1 MDQSRD
7 AAIIRAE
14 HQLVAAARDGSAV
27 AFEALVD
34 RYYVPIHS
42 YLLRQCGDAELAR
55 DLTQETFLDAY
66 RDRARIPDD
75 RPFAAWLYRT
85 AHHNARHALRQRR
98 VRRLISLDWL
108 LGERGQGGRALQ
120 QPSATGAVDEQ
131 DLIQRIL
138 NELRPEPRAVLILY
152 SEGFKLY
159 EIASILGIS
168 YAAARKHNAE
178 GKRTFQRRYSEL
190 RKQVEGHHDDPTM

>member
-1 MDQSRD
+1 MDSSRD
-7 AAIIRAE
+7 AAIIGAE
-14 HQLVAAARDGSAV
+14 QQLVAAARDGSAI
-27 AFEALVD
+27 AFETLVD

-42 YLLRQCGDAELAR
+42 YLLRQCGDAEMAR

-75 RPFAAWLYRT
+75 RPFAAWLYRV

-108 LGERGQGGRALQ
+108 RGERGDSARALH
-120 QPSATGAVDEQ
+120 QPSEAGSVDEQ
-131 DLIQRIL
+131 DLIQRVL

-159 EIASILGIS
+159 EIAKILGIS

-178 GKRTFQRRYSEL
+178 GKRAFQRRYSEA
-190 RKQVEGHHDDPTM
+190 RGRVEGHHDDTTM

>member
-1 MDQSRD
+1 MDHSRD
-7 AAIIRAE
+7 AAIIGTE
-14 HQLVAAARDGSAV
+14 QKLVAAARDGSAI

-66 RDRARIPDD
+66 RDRSRIPDD
-75 RPFAAWLYRT
+75 RPFAAWLYRV
-85 AHHNARHALRQRR
+85 AHHNASHALRQRR

-108 LGERGQGGRALQ
+108 LSKRG
-120 QPSATGAVDEQ
+120 PSPTELRLPSGAGAVDDQ
-131 DLIQRIL
+131 DLIQRVL
-138 NELRPEPRAVLILY
+138 NELRPEARSVLILY

-159 EIASILGIS
+159 EIAKILGIS

-178 GKRTFQRRYSEL
+178 GKRAFQRRYSEV
-190 RKQVEGHHDDPTM
+190 RKQVEGHHDDHTM